1 MKKLDKKLEIT
12 SEVENLNT
20 IENRRKFLKKAVYS
34 APVILVLGQLV
45 KPTKVRA
52 DSGAP
57 SGPPDWGG
65 F

>member
-1 MKKLDKKLEIT
+1 MKKLDNQVDMTPEIEKSKIVT
-12 SEVENLNT
+12 T
-20 IENRRKFLKKAVYS
+20 RRKFLKKAAYS

-52 DSGAP
+52 DSGDP